1 MVSASAMTDVQKT
14 FFILTRHEI
23 ILETYKQLCVDGVC
37 IFGCDAALD
46 LEQNV
51 VQTTAIAEAYR
62 TFLQSFESL
71 DLYRHT

>member
-1 MVSASAMTDVQKT
+1 MTDVQKT

>member
-1 MVSASAMTDVQKT
+1 MTDVQKT

-62 TFLQSFESL
+62 TFLQSFKSL